1 MKKISVGLSKVM
13 GTGTSLTKN
22 EIKDFMEVIRSLENK
37 EMLLKEISRNVSCQ
51 EKELISFTAPL
62 TRVALPLMKNV
73 LKS

>member
-37 EMLLKEISRNVSCQ
+37 EMLLKEISRKVVV
-51 EKELISFTAPL
+51 KK
-62 TRVALPLMKNV
+62 KN
-73 LKS
+73 